1 LQGEVLAVP
10 ESAVLDSGARQ
21 LVLVRRGE
29 GLFEP
34 RTVKLGMRADGYLEI
49 TEGLQAGE
57 QVVVRAN
64 FLIDAE
70 SNLKAALETF
80 GGHDEHDAEAGS
92 GSTKPAPTIP
102 AGHEGH

>member
-1 LQGEVLAVP
+1 VRGKVLAVA

-21 LVLVRRGE
+21 MVLVRRGE

-34 RTVKLGMRADGYLEI
+34 RTVKLGMRADGYIEV

-80 GGHDEHDAEAGS
+80 GGHS
-92 GSTKPAPTIP
+92 GHGGQTKPGEVNPAPADP
-102 AGHEGH
+102 AGHQGH